1 MNNRTPDLLCEQVK
15 DVEYAWK
22 EKGKAFTVNV
32 KGMQKHT
39 TENSFLSS
47 APTANSN
54 CGIDLIFNQCFAVD

>member
-1 MNNRTPDLLCEQVK
+1 VK